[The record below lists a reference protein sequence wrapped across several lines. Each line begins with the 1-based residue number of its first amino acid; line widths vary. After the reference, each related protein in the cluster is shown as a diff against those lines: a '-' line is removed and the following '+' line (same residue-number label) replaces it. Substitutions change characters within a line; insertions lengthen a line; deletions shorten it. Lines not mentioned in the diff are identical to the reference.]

1 MIRALQSRWS
11 LDARAL
17 LLVSLPTLFILPAS
31 ESNGDLDAFWDLG
44 IANLIALTISMA
56 IIQVFSITRWVRRRW
71 YFVIGVG
78 TLSGAAKGSSLWLAV
93 DALGYQQ
100 PELGSRIVLST
111 LSTVLFILILAIIQS
126 SLGESRTSAQQ
137 VRQMLTQAK
146 QEFDSLEAQRNW
158 LVQAKVRGIETKL
171 AQDFVQL
178 LASLNNLGKGPAAIK
193 DIARELRAAARGNVR
208 GESASAWKGEGP
220 QLGALALRTLQTRP
234 NALLTLLA
242 FLVSAGINSLR
253 LNGFGAELLV
263 VLGTCVA
270 LWLSLSLI
278 RASFGHLTAPIV
290 VLLADAGMQ
299 LFTSGSLNLISSAA
313 SAIWSLTLILTA
325 SALEL
330 ARVRIEEDRRA
341 ATEALSTTQADIE
354 WLSIQLEATNL
365 ELAKYLH
372 SILQTRLMSHALLLE
387 QNQTSSQ
394 DSVQDLIEILTKPMS
409 DFGHAAES
417 LADGLKEL
425 AKEWNAI
432 VAVEIENQS
441 SEVRQLTSA
450 TMHLVREA
458 IANAVHHGMAD
469 RVWVKLLDSEST
481 RTIEVLDNGIGPT
494 QNPAGMGT
502 HTYESLSSKWSLN
515 QWDQGG
521 SKLTLEL
528 ELR

>member
-31 ESNGDLDAFWDLG
+31 ESKGDLDTFWDLG
-44 IANLIALTISMA
+44 LANVIALTIA
-56 IIQVFSITRWVRRRW
+56 IAVIFAFAVTSWVRRRW

-78 TLSGAAKGSSLWLAV
+78 MLSGVAKGSSLWLAV

-100 PELGSRIVLST
+100 PELVSRIVLST
-111 LSTVLFILILAIIQS
+111 LSSVLFVLILAIIQY
-126 SLGESRTSAQQ
+126 SLGESRTSQQQ

-158 LVQAKVRGIETKL
+158 LVQAKIKGIETKL

-178 LASLNNLGKGPAAIK
+178 LASLNNLGKGPTAIK
-193 DIARELRAAARGNVR
+193 DIARELRTAARGNVR

-220 QLGALALRTLQTRP
+220 QLGALAIRTLETRP
-234 NALLTLLA
+234 SALLTLLA

-263 VLGTCVA
+263 VLGNSLA
-270 LWLSLSLI
+270 LWLALTLI
-278 RASFGHLTAPIV
+278 RGRFGHLLAPLA
-290 VLLADAGMQ
+290 VLLTDAGLQ
-299 LFTSGSLNLISSAA
+299 LLTTGSMSTIWSAA
-313 SAIWSLTLILTA
+313 SATWSLSLILTA

-330 ARVRIEEDRRA
+330 ARVRIEEDKRA
-341 ATEALSTTQADIE
+341 AAEALSTTQADIE

-387 QNQTSSQ
+387 QNQQGSQSS
-394 DSVQDLIEILTKPMS
+394 VPELIDILTKPMS
-409 DFGHAAES
+409 DFGQDSES
-417 LADGLKEL
+417 LSEGLAEI
-425 AKEWNAI
+425 AKEWSAI
-432 VAVEIENQS
+432 VEVEIDNQAS
-441 SEVRQLTSA
+441 DLQPLTSA
-450 TMHLVREA
+450 TLHLVREA

-469 RVWVKLLDSEST
+469 RVWVNLNDLDST

-502 HTYESLSSKWSLN
+502 QTYESLTSKWSLT
-515 QWDQGG
+515 QWNEGG

-528 ELR
+528 DLR